1 MKQYIP
7 SILLAALAAAE
18 VQAQTIQPA
27 PRLVVNIAIDQLRTD
42 YIEHFSPLYSEN
54 GFKKLLNKGRVYE
67 SASYP
72 FSPVDRASAIA
83 SIATGTTPHYN
94 NIVSSQW
101 LDRNTLR
108 PIFCTDDGNGGD
120 SPKMMATSTI
130 GDELKVATRGN
141 ALVYSVAAD
150 KDAAILAGGHAADG
164 AFWISEKSGRWST
177 CTYY

>member
-141 ALVYSVAAD
+141 ALVYSIAAD
-150 KDAAILAGGHAADG
+150 KDAAYWRA
-164 AFWISEKSGRWST
+164 ECCRW
-177 CTYY
+177 CLLD